1 MKHKL
6 YVEDVVVEQ
15 DNVVSVYI
23 SGKRLNELKVSGG
36 QFFLWRFLVKEWW
49 WQAHPYSLSST
60 VQNNHLRITVKNLG
74 DQSAE
79 LKNKLRIGT
88 KVIVE
93 GPYGIFTKPSED
105 VPPTTILMFHE

>member
-1 MKHKL
+1 MVVGGTSCRLAIIVIWGRIILPIRINVKHKL

-60 VQNNHLRITVKNLG
+60 VQK
-74 DQSAE
+74 
-79 LKNKLRIGT
+79 
-88 KVIVE
+88 
-93 GPYGIFTKPSED
+93 
-105 VPPTTILMFHE
+105 